1 MNRSTRLS
9 LIDNFNRR
17 GQSNRRIENC
27 THFELRICA
36 TLMPR
41 IENGKVTMF
50 YSSHLCGTLHHPHE
64 HFMSVVQSRQQVRHV
79 LVEKGVAAVGITE
92 QGLFIHWLD
101 PRWMER
107 ASELSICSSGDTYMT
122 STMIGGGSV
131 SKCR

>member
-1 MNRSTRLS
+1 
-9 LIDNFNRR
+9 
-17 GQSNRRIENC
+17 
-27 THFELRICA
+27 
-36 TLMPR
+36 MPR

-50 YSSHLCGTLHHPHE
+50 YSSHFGGTLHHPHE
-64 HFMSVVQSRQQVRHV
+64 HFMLVVQSRQQVRHV